1 MTNVMTKAWEIARKG
16 AKKFGGKVKEYFS
29 KALELAWKIVKVKKV
44 EKYEGLKF
52 HVRAVN
58 STFKT
63 DEMFMSSEEARNFI
77 GFTEEKF
84 DFEMSHIDPS
94 RADFWEC
101 EVDGIICN
109 VYVMK
114 KYIHEM

>member
-63 DEMFMSSEEARNFI
+63 DEMFMSSEEARR
-77 GFTEEKF
+77 GGGCAEGEF
-84 DFEMSHIDPS
+84 DFEMSHVDPS
-94 RADFWEC
+94 KADSWKC
-101 EVDGIICN
+101 EVNGVICN